1 MSHHRPCISS
11 RLLSSGEV
19 SHETAAAAAD
29 RVRSVLLTRNFTL
42 ADVSRAT
49 QAQFP
54 NDSRYHVPHNFYFQL
69 RSGLS
74 PKFQQVLALS
84 QLTGSPLWNWL
95 VVFGFS
101 LADILTAGVSI
112 SHGCSSTPYQLYSN
126 AELQSAPIGE
136 QSERE
141 EVSR

>member
-1 MSHHRPCISS
+1 MIPDETNAASALAP
-11 RLLSSGEV
+11 GG
-19 SHETAAAAAD
+19 HEATAEA
-29 RVRSVLLTRNFTL
+29 VRKILRAKGFTL
-42 ADVSRAT
+42 YRVTTLVRA
-49 QAQFP
+49 
-54 NDSRYHVPHNFYFQL
+54 RYPRQPAFHIRHNFYFQL

>member
-29 RVRSVLLTRNFTL
+29 RVRSVLLTRNFTI

-69 RSGLS
+69 RSVGLS
-74 PKFQQVLALS
+74 PTLHQLIALS
-84 QLTGSPLWNWL
+84 RLSNYRLPDWLTL
-95 VVFGFS
+95 FGFHLDNIS
-101 LADILTAGVSI
+101 QLQAILPRPRTI
-112 SHGCSSTPYQLYSN
+112 LLDST
-126 AELQSAPIGE
+126 I
-136 QSERE
+136 
-141 EVSR
+141 